1 MTETKAN
8 ANVKIHVLAD
18 ETLGGIKREYVEVDR
33 KAEVGEKIITVESC
47 KEFEVGEVF
56 TVTERNRWYDGTGI
70 SVYETGIGLYH
81 HEYRALKP
89 TDIVHID
96 GQRYEMADRKAKV
109 GEKVITITKC
119 DIYSKGEIG
128 TVGYQSPPRYIY
140 VRFETRAVA
149 WRVRHEDYR
158 VLVRLDKCEK
168 TFENKNSGYKEM
180 KNLIHNDLG
189 ITRQDIQE
197 MISVAVSNEVQKL
210 FESGKL
216 DIIVGVKIDSLIE
229 EGFRDGGRL
238 LYGFKERV
246 SQTVSDEVGKRIA
259 NVLNINVELKEE
271 RN

>member
-1 MTETKAN
+1 MTKS
-8 ANVKIHVLAD
+8 NVNIHVLAD
-18 ETLGGIKREYVEVDR
+18 ETLGGIKREYIEVDR

-119 DIYSKGEIG
+119 DIYCKGEIG

-149 WRVRHEDYR
+149 WRVPHEDYR
-158 VLVRLDKCEK
+158 VLVPLDKCEK
-168 TFENKNSGYKEM
+168 TFENKNSGYKEI

-216 DIIVGVKIDSLIE
+216 DIIVGAKIDSLIE

-238 LYGFKERV
+238 LYGFKDRV

-259 NVLNINVELKEE
+259 KVLNINVELKEE